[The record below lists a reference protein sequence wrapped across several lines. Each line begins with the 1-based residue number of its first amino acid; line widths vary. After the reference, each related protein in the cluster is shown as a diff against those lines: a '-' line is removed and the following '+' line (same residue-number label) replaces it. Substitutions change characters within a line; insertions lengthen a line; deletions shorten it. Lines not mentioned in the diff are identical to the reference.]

1 MKILHTA
8 DWHIGLKASRLGG
21 AGSRV
26 RSERLRS
33 ARRVIDIANERGVDL
48 VLLAGDTFDDNN
60 VGASA
65 VKEVTAILETSAAP
79 VCVIPGNHDYLCPGS
94 VWDFDGWG
102 RSGKIHLLTEET
114 PVEIGG
120 AVIYPCPLRE
130 YESMASPTDWIP
142 EERPSGGK
150 IRIALAHGSV
160 EGLPKEELDIP
171 IPRDLPTRKNLDYA
185 ALGHWHSYSLY
196 ESGGACRMAYSGS
209 HETTRFGKP
218 DSFCAAA
225 VTIDGA
231 GAVPVIERINTGALT
246 WIDREETIDGAA
258 ALRAVAESI
267 LGIENQESALVR
279 LRLSGVYAIDD
290 IGALDELR
298 AIGESGRFLF
308 FEVLTDELSLVRGDI
323 STDMG
328 WINIVGE
335 ILVRKTGER
344 IAATLTDAGRA
355 DTFSSSQ
362 LLDKTLKTLDKNI
375 VNSTNQPELFSE
387 IDKPDRAV
395 SERALLELYMICKEA
410 RR

>member
-21 AGSRV
+21 AGARV

-33 ARRVIDIANERGVDL
+33 ARRVIDIANERGADL

-65 VKEVTAILETSAAP
+65 VKEVAAILETSAAP

-102 RSGKIHLLTEET
+102 RSGKIHLLTDET
-114 PVEIGG
+114 PFEIGG

-130 YESMASPTDWIP
+130 YESMASPTAWIP
-142 EERPSGGK
+142 EERPRDGK

-171 IPRDLPTRKNLDYA
+171 IPRDLPQRKNLDYA

-196 ESGGACRMAYSGS
+196 ENGGACRMAYSGS

-231 GAVPVIERINTGALT
+231 GAVPVIERLNIGALT
-246 WIDREETIDGAA
+246 WIDREEKIDGGD

-267 LGIENQESALVR
+267 LAIENQESALVR

-290 IGALDELR
+290 IGALDDLR

-308 FEVLTDELSLVRGDI
+308 FETLTDELSLVRGDI
-323 STDMG
+323 AADTG
-328 WINIVGE
+328 WINNIGE

-344 IAATLTDAGRA
+344 IAGMLADFGRA
-355 DTFSSSQ
+355 DTSSFFQS
-362 LLDKTLKTLDKNI
+362 LDKTGKLLDKNI
-375 VNSTNQPELFSE
+375 VKPTGQSDLFGE
-387 IDKPDRAV
+387 IDNPDRAV
-395 SERALLELYMICKEA
+395 SERALLELYMICEGA

>member
-21 AGSRV
+21 AGARV
-26 RSERLRS
+26 RGERLRS
-33 ARRVIDIANERGVDL
+33 ARRVIDIANERGVDI

-65 VKEVTAILETSAAP
+65 IKEVAAILETSAAP

-94 VWDFDGWG
+94 VWDFDEWG

-130 YESMASPTDWIP
+130 YESMESPTAWIP
-142 EERPSGGK
+142 EERASDGK

-171 IPRDLPTRKNLDYA
+171 IPRDLPARKNLDYA

-231 GAVPVIERINTGALT
+231 GAVPQIERLNIGALT

-267 LGIENQESALVR
+267 LGIENQESTLVR
-279 LRLSGVYAIDD
+279 LKLSGVYTIDD

-298 AIGESGRFLF
+298 AIGEAGRFLF

-328 WINIVGE
+328 WINVIGE

-362 LLDKTLKTLDKNI
+362 LLDKTLKTLDKNL